1 MPKCLLKMPRNQ
13 IREFL
18 QVTLKQAWNLD
29 NDVVIKKLQA
39 SKHDLAKKQCLLLP
53 SETKPGEA
61 CSRNHG
67 QIHNPEKP
75 ASKALQGRD
84 TAQDQGPPWQPP
96 ESSDSLTESSF
107 SEPPTIYVDWVED
120 TEEEENSSEEDIFE
134 CLNRD
139 TQVQAQLA
147 PHGPSITKTPW
158 SVWHKGRLLQWWS
171 LPNLQA
177 PVTGADGPL
186 LEMGSQEGLCAPLHS
201 SKPLATGPTQAIQAP
216 SSGLKIASLHD
227 FHRSTLDYGDSD
239 GLGPLQA

>member
-1 MPKCLLKMPRNQ
+1 MLNNYSKYHGSKKFQQRCFKGIPSEVRGKVWKLMLSVDIKKAQNPGTFEEKQGVRLSDTIAHWFTQGFLDEVPLPLALRIWDIFILEGTHILTTMASVALKLNQKRLLKMPRNQ

-39 SKHDLAKKQCLLLP
+39 SKRDLAKRQCLLLP

-120 TEEEENSSEEDIFE
+120 TAEEENFE
-134 CLNRD
+134 HL
-139 TQVQAQLA
+139 
-147 PHGPSITKTPW
+147 
-158 SVWHKGRLLQWWS
+158 
-171 LPNLQA
+171 
-177 PVTGADGPL
+177 
-186 LEMGSQEGLCAPLHS
+186 
-201 SKPLATGPTQAIQAP
+201 
-216 SSGLKIASLHD
+216 
-227 FHRSTLDYGDSD
+227 
-239 GLGPLQA
+239 